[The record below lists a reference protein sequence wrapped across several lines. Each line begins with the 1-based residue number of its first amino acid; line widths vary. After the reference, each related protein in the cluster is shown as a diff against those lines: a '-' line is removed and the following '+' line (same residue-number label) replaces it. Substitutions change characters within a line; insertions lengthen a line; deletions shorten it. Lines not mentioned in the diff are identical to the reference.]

1 MISTTMRLF
10 LRLLG
15 FASILLSA
23 NAQAIALE
31 NTHHDSTLFQSSE
44 QPTLESEI
52 LVQLADP
59 KKVAID
65 AQAAVLVPV
74 WVVVKEG
81 QTLWRIA
88 VNNTP
93 KGLSPWQTLISL
105 YRENPAGFRN
115 SDIRQVLA
123 NSKLRLPT
131 LGELTSLT
139 AEQAKKAYDILVPAP
154 VYVQHMQVLDQQ
166 LEAKQTDID
175 QAKQDLVQAKL
186 VSVTTEENITL
197 AAPANVIND
206 KDEQIT
212 QWLSVVKMSTFWWV
226 PIILVAGLIWWV
238 IGRGMR
244 VLPEHKTPP
253 KMPKDESGTPDSF
266 GTFDTLDTLTP
277 LVDYD
282 TQPSAKTRLSVDV
295 EAMLTGKRVMH
306 NQADE
311 PVEYLSHDENMN
323 TKLDLALSYRDMGEV
338 PKAQSIL
345 REVLQ
350 LGDAEQQAQASAILS
365 SINRA

>member
-15 FASILLSA
+15 FTSILLSA
-23 NAQAIALE
+23 NAQAVALE

-105 YRENPAGFRN
+105 YRENQAGFRN

-123 NSKLRLPT
+123 NSKLRVPT

-139 AEQAKKAYDILVPAP
+139 AEQAKEAYDVLVPAP

-166 LEAKQTDID
+166 LEAKQTDLD

-197 AAPANVIND
+197 AAPANVINN

-238 IGRGMR
+238 IGRGRR

-253 KMPKDESGTPDSF
+253 EIPKDESITLD
-266 GTFDTLDTLTP
+266 TLDTLDTLTP

-282 TQPSAKTRLSVDV
+282 TKRSAKTRLSVDV
-295 EAMLTGKRVMH
+295 EAMLTGKRVMY